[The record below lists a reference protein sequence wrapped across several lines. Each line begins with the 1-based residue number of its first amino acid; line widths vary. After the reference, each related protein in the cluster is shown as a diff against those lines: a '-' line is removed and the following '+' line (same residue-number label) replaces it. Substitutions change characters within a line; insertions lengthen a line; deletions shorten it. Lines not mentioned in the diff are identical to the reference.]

1 MQDWKKEV
9 SAHQPSPLEIVAPD
23 TYIQR
28 KDIMAVE
35 HEATD
40 ERDAYTDYEC
50 MSREISFSEYNML
63 KSIEQINTD
72 KAIEEYNRRMEEQLL
87 V

>member
-9 SAHQPSPLEIVAPD
+9 SAHQPSQLEIVAPD

-28 KDIMAVE
+28 KDIMTVE

-63 KSIEQINTD
+63 KSIEQISTD
-72 KAIEEYNRRMEEQLL
+72 KAIEEYTLKLMEEGAI
-87 V
+87 

>member
-28 KDIMAVE
+28 KDITEVQ
-35 HEATD
+35 HEKT
-40 ERDAYTDYEC
+40 ENRDAYTDYEC
-50 MSREISFSEYNML
+50 MSREISVSDYNML

-72 KAIEEYNRRMEEQLL
+72 KAIEEYTLKLMEEGAI
-87 V
+87 

>member
-28 KDIMAVE
+28 KDITEVQ
-35 HEATD
+35 HEKT
-40 ERDAYTDYEC
+40 ENRDAYTDYEC
-50 MSREISFSEYNML
+50 MSREISVSDYNML
-63 KSIEQINTD
+63 KSIEQISTD
-72 KAIEEYNRRMEEQLL
+72 KAIEEYTLKLMEEGAI
-87 V
+87 

>member
-28 KDIMAVE
+28 KDIMTVE

-63 KSIEQINTD
+63 KSIEQISTD
-72 KAIEEYNRRMEEQLL
+72 KAIEDYTLKLMEEGAI
-87 V
+87 

>member
-1 MQDWKKEV
+1 M
-9 SAHQPSPLEIVAPD
+9 
-23 TYIQR
+23 T
-28 KDIMAVE
+28 VE

-63 KSIEQINTD
+63 KSIEQISTD
-72 KAIEEYNRRMEEQLL
+72 KAIEDYTLKLMEEGAI
-87 V
+87 

>member
-1 MQDWKKEV
+1 M
-9 SAHQPSPLEIVAPD
+9 
-23 TYIQR
+23 T
-28 KDIMAVE
+28 VE

-63 KSIEQINTD
+63 KSIEQISTD
-72 KAIEEYNRRMEEQLL
+72 KAIEEYTLKLMEEGAI
-87 V
+87 

>member
-28 KDIMAVE
+28 KDITTVE

-50 MSREISFSEYNML
+50 MSRETSFSEYNMANR
-63 KSIEQINTD
+63 SDQTGTQ
-72 KAIEEYNRRMEEQLL
+72 KAS
-87 V
+87 